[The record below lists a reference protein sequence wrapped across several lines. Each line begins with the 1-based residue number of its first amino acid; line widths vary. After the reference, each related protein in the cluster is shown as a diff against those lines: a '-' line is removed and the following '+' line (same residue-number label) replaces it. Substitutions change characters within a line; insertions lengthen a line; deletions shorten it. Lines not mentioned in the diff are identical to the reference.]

1 MNAKDIDSLFKE
13 AEQHMK
19 SANEHTKHELAGV
32 RTGRASIGILDG
44 VKIEAYGTTVPLNQ
58 VANLSIPE
66 PTLIAAQPFDPSLM
80 STIEKAI
87 QSANLGLNP
96 NNDGKMIRIPIPPL
110 NEERRQELS
119 KVVHSF
125 AENSRNRVRGVR
137 RDANDQLKKMLKAK
151 EISED
156 DERRAHDR
164 IQELTDRA
172 VKTIDELQEKK
183 DAELLSH

>member
-32 RTGRASIGILDG
+32 RTGRASIGILDS
-44 VKIEAYGTTVPLNQ
+44 VQIEAYGTTVPLNQ

>member
-58 VANLSIPE
+58 VANLSVPE

-80 STIEKAI
+80 PIIEKAI

>member
-1 MNAKDIDSLFKE
+1 MNAKDIDGLFKE

-58 VANLSIPE
+58 VANLSVPE

-110 NEERRQELS
+110 NDERRQELS

>member
-1 MNAKDIDSLFKE
+1 MNAKDIDSLLKE

-19 SANEHTKHELAGV
+19 SAIEHTKHELAGV

-44 VKIEAYGTTVPLNQ
+44 VQVEAYGTTVPLNQ
-58 VANLSIPE
+58 VANLSVPE

-110 NEERRQELS
+110 NDERRKELS

-137 RDANDQLKKMLKAK
+137 RDANDHLKKMLKTK

-164 IQELTDRA
+164 IQEFTDRA
-172 VKTIDELQEKK
+172 IKAIDELQEKK

>member
-1 MNAKDIDSLFKE
+1 MNAKDIDSLLKE

-19 SANEHTKHELAGV
+19 SAIEHTKHELAGV
-32 RTGRASIGILDG
+32 RTGRASIGILDS
-44 VKIEAYGTTVPLNQ
+44 VQIEAYGTTVPLNQ
-58 VANLSIPE
+58 VANLSVPE
-66 PTLIAAQPFDPSLM
+66 PTSIAAQPFDPSLM

-110 NEERRQELS
+110 NDERRKELS

-137 RDANDQLKKMLKAK
+137 RDANDHLKKMLKTK

-164 IQELTDRA
+164 IQEFTDRA
-172 VKTIDELQEKK
+172 IKAIDELQEKK

>member
-1 MNAKDIDSLFKE
+1 MNAKDIDSLLKE

-19 SANEHTKHELAGV
+19 SAIEHTKHELAGV

-44 VKIEAYGTTVPLNQ
+44 VQVEAYGTTVPLNQ
-58 VANLSIPE
+58 VANLSVPE
-66 PTLIAAQPFDPSLM
+66 PTSIAAQPFDPSLM

-110 NEERRQELS
+110 NDERRKELS

-164 IQELTDRA
+164 IQEFTDRA
-172 VKTIDELQEKK
+172 IKAIDGLQEKK

>member
-44 VKIEAYGTTVPLNQ
+44 VKVEAYGTTVPLNQ
-58 VANLSIPE
+58 VANLSVPE

>member
-58 VANLSIPE
+58 VANLSVPE

-110 NEERRQELS
+110 NDERRQELS

-164 IQELTDRA
+164 IQDLTDQA
-172 VKTIDELQEKK
+172 VKAIDELQEKK

>member
-58 VANLSIPE
+58 VANLSVPE

>member
-1 MNAKDIDSLFKE
+1 MNAKDIDSLLKE

-19 SANEHTKHELAGV
+19 SAIEHTKHELAGV

-44 VKIEAYGTTVPLNQ
+44 VQVEAYGTTVPLNQ
-58 VANLSIPE
+58 VANLSVPE

-110 NEERRQELS
+110 NDERRKELS

-156 DERRAHDR
+156 DERRSHDR
-164 IQELTDRA
+164 IQEFTDRA
-172 VKTIDELQEKK
+172 IKAIDELQEKK

>member
-19 SANEHTKHELAGV
+19 SANEHTKLEFAGV

-44 VKIEAYGTTVPLNQ
+44 VQVEAYGTTVPLNQ
-58 VANLSIPE
+58 VANLSVPE

-80 STIEKAI
+80 PTIEKAI

-110 NEERRQELS
+110 NDERRQELS
-119 KVVHSF
+119 KVVHGF

-172 VKTIDELQEKK
+172 VRAIDELQEKK